1 MNLLDQYPDTI
12 LEDTLEYLRK
22 KLEWYSEDNHQ
33 QILETLYYMEYIKI
47 ELKVREL
54 EKELEKKWFTS
65 NILSSRSYNITWG
78 GFKENPKIRHHS
90 QINSIVV
97 KIISFSYMLKN
108 LRVARVTETRRGDVK
123 RWESDKP
130 KTKKII

>member
-1 MNLLDQYPDTI
+1 MNLLEQYPNEV
-12 LEDTLEYLRK
+12 LEETLVYLRK

-65 NILSSRSYNITWG
+65 NIFSSNTYNITWG
-78 GFKENPKIRHHS
+78 GFKENLKIRHLS

-108 LRVARVTETRRGDVK
+108 LRVTRVIETKRGDVK
-123 RWESDKP
+123 RWKSDKP
-130 KTKKII
+130 KTKK

>member
-1 MNLLDQYPDTI
+1 MNLLGGYPNEI

-54 EKELEKKWFTS
+54 EKELKIFEKK
-65 NILSSRSYNITWG
+65 
-78 GFKENPKIRHHS
+78 
-90 QINSIVV
+90 
-97 KIISFSYMLKN
+97 
-108 LRVARVTETRRGDVK
+108 
-123 RWESDKP
+123 
-130 KTKKII
+130 